1 MTFPPLH
8 QSSFYFVLFLSP
20 FSVWAEH
27 PEASLGDQ
35 EEGGGWEVTVNEGIL
50 CWVSE

>member
-1 MTFPPLH
+1 MKFPPLH
-8 QSSFYFVLFLSP
+8 WSSFSFVLFLSP
-20 FSVWAEH
+20 FLVLWD
-27 PEASLGDQ
+27 PEACLGDQ